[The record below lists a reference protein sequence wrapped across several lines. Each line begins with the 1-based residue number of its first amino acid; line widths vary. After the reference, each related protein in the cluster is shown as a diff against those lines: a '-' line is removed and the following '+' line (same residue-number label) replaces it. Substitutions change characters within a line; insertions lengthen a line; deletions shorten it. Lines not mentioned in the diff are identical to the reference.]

1 MRERRRLVAERVSR
15 IHRQAG
21 RWNENGQKGRVE
33 KKKQRT
39 GFSLAQTGLEKF
51 RLLNF
56 VLAPFNFTHFNYKPA
71 RNSKQKSHGRT
82 GGLFTV

>member
-33 KKKQRT
+33 KKSRE
-39 GFSLAQTGLEKF
+39 LAFL
-51 RLLNF
+51 
-56 VLAPFNFTHFNYKPA
+56 
-71 RNSKQKSHGRT
+71 
-82 GGLFTV
+82 